1 MFFTMFGY
9 FTATF
14 CKKEHEICVKARIYI
29 EEIQTHRQMSF
40 CLILVFMPADDG
52 GEGSLHDSSSCPVCP
67 LGAEYEDLARLLHVL
82 LVHR

>member
-1 MFFTMFGY
+1 M
-9 FTATF
+9 
-14 CKKEHEICVKARIYI
+14 CEVLKARMCI

-52 GEGSLHDSSSCPVCP
+52 GEGSLHDGLRP
-67 LGAEYEDLARLLHVL
+67 LVGPGRAEDVDLAGLLHVL

>member
-1 MFFTMFGY
+1 M
-9 FTATF
+9 
-14 CKKEHEICVKARIYI
+14 CEVLKARMYI

-40 CLILVFMPADDG
+40 CLILVFMPADDC